1 MMRRGFTMVEILVVS
16 ALLVIGFGF
25 GIFMMVR
32 GFSAEKSIGGKVQ
45 VIHDAQIASVRLSE
59 ILHDA
64 TELFAPPI
72 GIDETRPFAVFAS
85 QANEMM
91 VLYVD
96 DRSRLVLLNR
106 NSKEKLV
113 LAQNVARFRAYRRGH
128 RLLNYHVQLKDPTS
142 GEQLNLLGGV
152 CIRNDHN

>member
-1 MMRRGFTMVEILVVS
+1 MRRGFTLVEIIVVAS
-16 ALLVIGFGF
+16 ILVIGLGF
-25 GIFMMVR
+25 GISMMVR

-45 VIHDAQIASVRLSE
+45 VVHDAQIASVRLSE

-91 VLYVD
+91 VLYLD
-96 DRSRLVLLNR
+96 DKSRLVMVNR
-106 NSKEKLV
+106 NSKEKTV
-113 LAQNVARFRAYRRGH
+113 LAQNVSRFRAYRRGH
-128 RLLNYHVQLKDPTS
+128 RLLNYHVALKDPSS

-152 CIRNDHN
+152 CIRNDQN